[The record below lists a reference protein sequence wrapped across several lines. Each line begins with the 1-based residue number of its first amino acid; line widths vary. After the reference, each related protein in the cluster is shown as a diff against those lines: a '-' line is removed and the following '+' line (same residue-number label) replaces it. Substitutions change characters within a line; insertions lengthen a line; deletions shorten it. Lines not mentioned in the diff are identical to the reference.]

1 LGIDKSTVIQNA
13 QKYTAKGQIE
23 KAIEE
28 WQKLIAET
36 PNDGNIYNTI
46 GDLYLK
52 NNSSK
57 EAIEAYLRAADAY
70 NKAGFALKTIAV
82 YKKIIKI
89 NPQHMEA
96 YVKLADLH
104 AERGLTG
111 NAIED
116 YMKVA
121 KHYVKEGKVRESLEI
136 YRKIANLDPTN
147 VNIQLKLA
155 ELCLKEG
162 LKTEALDGLLKSAQ
176 SCSAQGKT
184 QEAETLYARILQ
196 IDPKHEAARSQV
208 KESSR
213 PAPSPHSPA
222 QVVETTSSSQSKSQ
236 KNEESQE
243 RSLREALNRP
253 EATAAQRQQLGYLL
267 LKKGDLEGALQE
279 FQQLVQEYHQ
289 DQLWGPAIQVMQDYL
304 QKDPKRIEAHDLLAQ
319 SYEKSGVVDRAIEEY
334 VTVID
339 LMIREEHS
347 MTEAMELFNRI
358 RQLDPQNPVVEKLKV
373 RFLPYLEP
381 AAKPSVS
388 EVEPSIT
395 SKSEK
400 SESVSKTGGTVG
412 GSGGKES
419 VQSYLTEAEVYLK
432 YGLSGKA
439 LEQLY
444 TAVKIAPDHPDVHLR
459 LKEVYK
465 IEGRIS
471 ETVQEC
477 LELARIYTQTRQS
490 NHRLQILKEALE
502 LDPGNAQVKS
512 LLDPGAGPA
521 DRSVSQA
528 REAAYG
534 ETSKPQ
540 KSMSEQISLSPA
552 AQSMSQGFKDPTLGV
567 SEKEQARGEQS
578 KSKAPPED
586 LIHSDHSYGSA
597 SAGSKSLSPEVT
609 REMEE
614 RFAEAEFYFQ
624 QGLKEEAK
632 QLYQKVLSLK
642 PSHFQAQ
649 ARLAKMELEE
659 SLSHPAA
666 PPPKKESEPAK
677 PQAQKTAP
685 PTQEEAEPAP
695 QAQKMATPAQE
706 EGDVNL
712 SEMFMDELGD
722 KSEPAGTPE
731 SAVAEA
737 IDPAQKELESLFREF
752 KKGVQEQ
759 FGDQDYETRYN
770 LGIAYKEMG
779 LIKEAIEEFKLASK
793 GQNLFIAAISMIAA
807 CYKEEGDYEH
817 AVQQFQAALGDERC
831 TSSHAIGLKYELAQ
845 LYELTDREKEALEL
859 LTEIYEAD
867 KSFKDVA
874 QKIKALKSSGPAVA
888 KKEAAVQTTATVT
901 TKQTYAPKA
910 KSDKKKKVSY
920 L

>member
-1 LGIDKSTVIQNA
+1 MGIDKSTVIQNA

-57 EAIEAYLRAADAY
+57 EAIEAYLKAADAF

-89 NPQHMEA
+89 NPRHMEA

-121 KHYVKEGKVRESLEI
+121 KYYAKDGKVRESLDI
-136 YRKIANLDPTN
+136 YQKIANLDPTN

-176 SCSAQGKT
+176 SCSAQGKI
-184 QEAETLYARILQ
+184 QEADALYARISQ

-208 KESSR
+208 KD
-213 PAPSPHSPA
+213 PLKAAPSSHSPA
-222 QVVETTSSSQSKSQ
+222 QVVETTPQVKSQ
-236 KNEESQE
+236 RGEESDE
-243 RSLREALNRP
+243 RSLREALNKP
-253 EATAAQRQQLGYLL
+253 EATTAQRQQLGYLL

-279 FQQLVQEYHQ
+279 FQQVVQEYHQ

-358 RQLDPQNPVVEKLKV
+358 RQLDPQNPVIEKLKV

-381 AAKPSVS
+381 AKPSVS
-388 EVEPSIT
+388 EVEHSIA

-400 SESVSKTGGTVG
+400 SESVSKTSGAVS

-419 VQSYLTEAEVYLK
+419 IQSYLTEAEVYLK

-439 LEQLY
+439 LEQLH
-444 TAVKIAPDHPDVHLR
+444 TAAKIAPDHPEVHLR

-465 IEGRIS
+465 IEGKIL
-471 ETVQEC
+471 EIVQEC

-490 NHRLQILKEALE
+490 DQRLQILKEALD
-502 LDPGNAQVKS
+502 LDPENAQVKS
-512 LLDPGAGPA
+512 LLGPSAGPA

-528 REAAYG
+528 KQAAHG
-534 ETSKPQ
+534 EPSKSQ
-540 KSMSEQISLSPA
+540 KSINEQILRNQA
-552 AQSMSQGFKDPTLGV
+552 AQSMSQGLKEPKLQV
-567 SEKEQARGEQS
+567 SQKEQTKGEQS
-578 KSKAPPED
+578 KSKAPSEN
-586 LIHSDHSYGSA
+586 LIHSGHSLGST
-597 SAGSKSLSPEVT
+597 SLGSKSLSSELTHEV
-609 REMEE
+609 EE

-649 ARLAKMELEE
+649 SRLAKMELEE

-666 PPPKKESEPAK
+666 PPPKKQAEPPK
-677 PQAQKTAP
+677 PQAQKTA
-685 PTQEEAEPAP
+685 
-695 QAQKMATPAQE
+695 MPAQE

-712 SEMFMDELGD
+712 SEMFMEELGD
-722 KSEPAGTPE
+722 KSEPVGKSE
-731 SAVAEA
+731 SAVADA

-817 AVQQFQAALGDERC
+817 AVQQFQAALEDERC
-831 TSSHAIGLKYELAQ
+831 TSSHVIGLKYELAQ
-845 LYELTDREKEALEL
+845 LYELTDRKKEALEL

-874 QKIKALKSSGPAVA
+874 QKIKDLKSSGPAAA
-888 KKEAAVQTTATVT
+888 KTAATAPAAATVS
-901 TKQTYAPKA
+901 TKQGYTPKA
-910 KSDKKKKVSY
+910 KSEKKKKVSY

>member
-1 LGIDKSTVIQNA
+1 LAIDKSTVIQNA

-52 NNSSK
+52 NNTSK
-57 EAIEAYLRAADAY
+57 EAIEAYLKAADAY

-82 YKKIIKI
+82 YKKVIKI
-89 NPQHMEA
+89 DPKHMEA

-121 KHYVKEGKVRESLEI
+121 KHYAKEGKVRDSLDI

-176 SCSAQGKT
+176 SCSDQGKT
-184 QEAETLYARILQ
+184 REAEALYARIAQ
-196 IDPKHEAARSQV
+196 IDPKHEAARSKV
-208 KESSR
+208 KEPSR
-213 PAPSPHSPA
+213 AAPSSHSPTP
-222 QVVETTSSSQSKSQ
+222 VTETTPQVRSQRG
-236 KNEESQE
+236 EESDE
-243 RSLREALNRP
+243 RSLREALNKP
-253 EATAAQRQQLGYLL
+253 EATTAQRQQLGYLL
-267 LKKGDLEGALQE
+267 LKKGDLEGALHE
-279 FQQLVQEYHQ
+279 FQQVVQEYHQ
-289 DQLWGPAIQVMQDYL
+289 DQVWGPAIQVMQDYL
-304 QKDPKRIEAHDLLAQ
+304 EKNPKCIEAHDLLGQ
-319 SYEKSGVVDRAIEEY
+319 SYEKSGVVDRAVEEY
-334 VTVID
+334 VAVIN

-358 RQLDPQNPVVEKLKV
+358 RQLAPQHPVVEKLKV

-381 AAKPSVS
+381 VSKPSMS
-388 EVEPSIT
+388 GVERSIT
-395 SKSEK
+395 PEK
-400 SESVSKTGGTVG
+400 SQSVSKSGGG
-412 GSGGKES
+412 ISGSGGKETI
-419 VQSYLTEAEVYLK
+419 QSYLTEAEVYLK

-439 LEQLY
+439 LEQLQ
-444 TAVKIAPDHPDVHLR
+444 TAVKIAPDHPEVHLR

-465 IEGRIS
+465 IEGKLPEI
-471 ETVQEC
+471 VQEC
-477 LELARIYTQTRQS
+477 LELARIYTQAQQPDQ
-490 NHRLQILKEALE
+490 RLQVLKEALD
-502 LDPGNAQVKS
+502 LDPENTQVKS
-512 LLDPGAGPA
+512 LLGLSAGPA
-521 DRSVSQA
+521 DRSISQA
-528 REAAYG
+528 KQASLSGRPSEAGKQATYG
-534 ETSKPQ
+534 DQSKPQ
-540 KSMSEQISLSPA
+540 KSMGEQISVSQAAKRMSQAPKEPTLRA
-552 AQSMSQGFKDPTLGV
+552 AQKEPT
-567 SEKEQARGEQS
+567 RGEQS
-578 KSKAPPED
+578 KSKVPSED
-586 LIHSDHSYGSA
+586 LIHSGHSLGSM
-597 SAGSKSLSPEVT
+597 SVGSKSLSSELAREV
-609 REMEE
+609 EE

-642 PSHFQAQ
+642 PSHVQAQ
-649 ARLAKMELEE
+649 TRLAKMELEE
-659 SLSHPAA
+659 SISRPAA
-666 PPPKKESEPAK
+666 PSVKKETEPSK
-677 PQAQKTAP
+677 PQVQKVSMP
-685 PTQEEAEPAP
+685 S
-695 QAQKMATPAQE
+695 QE

-712 SEMFMDELGD
+712 SEMFMEELED
-722 KSEPAGTPE
+722 KSELVEKPE
-731 SAVAEA
+731 SAVNEA

-752 KKGVQEQ
+752 KKGVQEH

-779 LIKEAIEEFKLASK
+779 LVKEAIEEFKLASK
-793 GQNLFIAAISMIAA
+793 SQNLFITATSMIAA

-817 AVQQFQAALGDERC
+817 AVQQLQAALENEGC
-831 TSSHAIGLKYELAQ
+831 SSSQAIGLKYELAQ
-845 LYELTDREKEALEL
+845 LYELTNQKKEALEL
-859 LTEIYEAD
+859 LNEIYEVD

-874 QKIKALKSSGPAVA
+874 QKIKDLKPTGPAMA
-888 KKEAAVQTTATVT
+888 RTAAAAQPAATVS
-901 TKQTYAPKA
+901 TKEGYAPKA
-910 KSDKKKKVSY
+910 KPEKKKKVSY